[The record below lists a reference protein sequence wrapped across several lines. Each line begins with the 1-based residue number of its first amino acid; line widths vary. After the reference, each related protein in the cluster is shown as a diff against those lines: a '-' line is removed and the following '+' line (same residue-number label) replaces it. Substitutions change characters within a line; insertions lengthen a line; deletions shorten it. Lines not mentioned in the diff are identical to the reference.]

1 MITFKFAGLRLAALV
16 LAGLAAVS
24 FSTPASAADKVLK
37 ITAIVEHPALDAVR
51 KGALDVLAENGFKQ
65 GGNLKVEFQS
75 AQGDMG
81 TAGQIARKFVGDN
94 PDVILAI
101 ATPSAQ
107 TVVSAARGGVPIVF
121 SAVTDPL
128 GAKLVTNMA
137 KPGGNVTGV
146 SDMSPIGKHLDLI
159 KEITPD
165 AKKIGVPFNPG
176 EANAVSLLN
185 MLKKEAPARGMV
197 IVEAPAPNTN
207 SVLAAARSLVG
218 KVDVIYTPTD
228 NTVVSA
234 LEGVV
239 KVGMDSGIPVYA
251 GDTDSVPRG
260 AVAALGFDYYDVGR
274 QTGLVVLRILNGE
287 KPGNIAVE
295 GIDKTK
301 LHINLGTAETMG
313 VEFSDA
319 VIKRADKVIK

>member
-1 MITFKFAGLRLAALV
+1 
-16 LAGLAAVS
+16 
-24 FSTPASAADKVLK
+24 
-37 ITAIVEHPALDAVR
+37 
-51 KGALDVLAENGFKQ
+51 
-65 GGNLKVEFQS
+65 
-75 AQGDMG
+75 MG
-81 TAGQIARKFVGDN
+81 TAGQIARKFVGDR

-107 TVVSAARGGVPIVF
+107 TVVSAARGSIPVVF
-121 SAVTDPL
+121 SAVTDPM
-128 GAKLVTNMA
+128 GAKLVNNMK

-159 KEITPD
+159 KEISPN
-165 AKKIGVPFNPG
+165 AKRVGVPFNPG

-185 MLKKEAPARGMV
+185 MLKKEAPSRGLM

-218 KVDVIYTPTD
+218 RADVIYTPTD

-239 KVGMDSGIPVYA
+239 KVGMDSKLPVYA

-260 AVAALGFDYYDVGR
+260 AMAALGFDYYDVGR
-274 QTGLVVLRILNGE
+274 QTGQVVLRILKGE
-287 KPGNIAVE
+287 NPGNIAVQ
-295 GIDKTK
+295 GIDKTN
-301 LHINLGTAETMG
+301 LHVNPGTAMKMG
-313 VEFSDA
+313 VTLPDA
-319 VIKRADKVIK
+319 IIKRADKVVK

>member
-1 MITFKFAGLRLAALV
+1 MTVKSTGVRFAALILAALAA
-16 LAGLAAVS
+16 LSFAPHALAAG
-24 FSTPASAADKVLK
+24 KVLK

-51 KGALDVLAENGFKQ
+51 KGTLDVLAENGFKQ
-65 GGNLKVEFQS
+65 GDNLEVEFQS

-107 TVVSAARGGVPIVF
+107 TVVSAARGSVPVVF

-128 GAKLVTNMA
+128 GAKLVSNMA

-159 KEITPD
+159 KEISPD
-165 AKKIGVPFNPG
+165 AKRIGVPFNPG

-185 MLKKEAPARGMV
+185 LLKKEAPGRGLT
-197 IVEAPAPNTN
+197 IVEAPAPDTN

-239 KVGMDSGIPVYA
+239 KVGMDSKLPVYA

-260 AVAALGFDYYDVGR
+260 AIAALGFDYYDVGR
-274 QTGLVVLRILNGE
+274 QTGLIVLRILNGE
-287 KPGNIAVE
+287 KPGDIAVQ

-301 LHINLGTAETMG
+301 LHINLGTAAKMG
-313 VEFSDA
+313 VTFSDA